1 MGGTT
6 NLGDFFAD
14 GIGLFGAALIVIAY
28 FLLQTGRID
37 SLSLSFSVVNA
48 LGAAAILV
56 SLLHESTLGAFAI
69 ESFWLIISVYGM
81 YRALQARKALRPSG
95 LKPADD

>member
-6 NLGDFFAD
+6 NLGEFFAD
-14 GIGLFGAALIVIAY
+14 GIGLVGAAMIVIAY
-28 FLLQTGRID
+28 FLLQTGRVD
-37 SLSLSFSVVNA
+37 SLSLSFSIVNA

-56 SLLHESTLGAFAI
+56 SLLYEFNLGAFAI

-81 YRALQARKALRPSG
+81 YRALQSRKALGPSG
-95 LKPADD
+95 LNPADD